1 ATFDSA
7 MPNHFGSVARIPA
20 QSAPLACVTSTMC
33 MIPILAIELRGHCRG
48 QRRRWTEKEM
58 LSACRRR
65 AYRTSCPRQA
75 ESHHRFVHEGAALA
89 VLDLDDPQIGI
100 ELHLLVEIGAR
111 LLLVG
116 PVAERTGPYEV
127 ALAAARLAQHQD
139 MSVEAVELE
148 EHRAGFLD
156 ALLGDEGL
164 RAFDLGAAD
173 EGANENPGFEAW
185 RHGASIEEYPGGPC
199 LMDQA
204 ARNGMILA
212 SFTATRSPF
221 SATAAKGSRMR
232 TVVPS
237 PSTDSSVASPP
248 CRVLS
253 ALTSARPRPV
263 PSLARTCS
271 PSTCS
276 KGLPSL
282 SRSLAEMPTP
292 ESATEISMPRSS
304 RTALRRTSPPRGV
317 YLIALVSRLMSIC
330 FTARLS
336 AKIVP
341 LLVPIASRRATPAR
355 SACSLTKRNA
365 DSAVSAR
372 SNTSS

>member
-1 ATFDSA
+1 MDRPDIPLYWRHDAT
-7 MPNHFGSVARIPA
+7 P
-20 QSAPLACVTSTMC
+20 QSRDFRSRPH
-33 MIPILAIELRGHCRG
+33 PPRRG
-48 QRRRWTEKEM
+48 
-58 LSACRRR
+58 RRR
-65 AYRTSCPRQA
+65 AGLRRQEGRRGIRRGVPQAQPPRRTCPGA
-75 ESHHRFVHEGAALA
+75 EPGAL
-89 VLDLDDPQIGI
+89 
-100 ELHLLVEIGAR
+100 
-111 LLLVG
+111 
-116 PVAERTGPYEV
+116 RTGPYEV

-304 RTALRRTSPPRGV
+304 RTALRRTS
-317 YLIALVSRLMSIC
+317 
-330 FTARLS
+330 
-336 AKIVP
+336 
-341 LLVPIASRRATPAR
+341 
-355 SACSLTKRNA
+355 
-365 DSAVSAR
+365 
-372 SNTSS
+372 